1 MAQYC
6 PLPGQFL
13 AIARQETTRREE
25 AEDRRRKKVREGGR
39 EKKIAEERKRLLS
52 LLLFTLHQIVWNPD
66 KHWGSER
73 WRVGSPLHHSSPLF
87 TTSPLGVPPDLKSGV
102 KKCPNLFRLCGF
114 AIRSK
119 GVCFSFYWGI
129 TNPQVFIGRT
139 FFTADFKSA
148 GTPGGRSWSP
158 LKTEAGHHWRPKLV
172 TIEGRRPKPD
182 SREDL
187 ASSKKIRVK
196 SGWRVVKRWANSSPS
211 QTPFTQQFTPLRWRV
226 KSKIKSS
233 FLFTRYEQKKG
244 RLTSSQGLPP
254 YTYS

>member
-1 MAQYC
+1 MALYC

-13 AIARQETTRREE
+13 AIARQETTRQEE
-25 AEDRRRKKVREGGR
+25 EGEATRRRSNKKEKQQEEGATRRRRKKKEREV
-39 EKKIAEERKRLLS
+39 ERKRLLS

-87 TTSPLGVPPDLKSGV
+87 TSSLSQ
-102 KKCPNLFRLCGF
+102 
-114 AIRSK
+114 
-119 GVCFSFYWGI
+119 
-129 TNPQVFIGRT
+129 PQ
-139 FFTADFKSA
+139 S
-148 GTPGGRSWSP
+148 
-158 LKTEAGHHWRPKLV
+158 KTEAGHHWRLKLV
-172 TIEGRRPKPD
+172 IIEGRRPKPD

-196 SGWRVVKRWANSSPS
+196 SGWRVVKSWGNSSPT
-211 QTPFTQQFTPLRWRV
+211 QAPHTQQLTSLLWRV
-226 KSKIKSS
+226 KSKNENS
-233 FLFTRYEQKKG
+233 FLFTRYEQGKG

>member
-87 TTSPLGVPPDLKSGV
+87 TTSPLGAPPDLKSGV

-119 GVCFSFYWGI
+119 GYAF
-129 TNPQVFIGRT
+129 PFIGGLQIPYLYRSNL
-139 FFTADFKSA
+139 FY
-148 GTPGGRSWSP
+148 GGFQIRRDAWRKKLVIIEDRSWSS
-158 LKTEAGHHWRPKLV
+158 LKA
-172 TIEGRRPKPD
+172 
-182 SREDL
+182 EDRSL
-187 ASSKKIRVK
+187 IQKKISHPQKKIR
-196 SGWRVVKRWANSSPS
+196 
-211 QTPFTQQFTPLRWRV
+211 
-226 KSKIKSS
+226 
-233 FLFTRYEQKKG
+233 
-244 RLTSSQGLPP
+244 
-254 YTYS
+254 